1 MSIGKASVWLRL
13 KPPESPTMLIEISL
27 LLAMANPASAACT
40 RAGGTLTFVQ
50 SDKGEQGVCTLPSGV
65 VCDEWE
71 FFRGECPAMKK
82 PEDSKEAPKGK
93 KSSS

>member
-1 MSIGKASVWLRL
+1 MSIGKANAWLLL
-13 KPPESPTMLIEISL
+13 KSPESPIMLIELSL

-50 SDKGEQGVCTLPSGV
+50 SDKGEQGMCTLPSGE

-71 FFRGECPAMKK
+71 FFRGECPAKKK
-82 PEDSKEAPKGK
+82 PEDGNEAPKGK
-93 KSSS
+93 KST

>member
-1 MSIGKASVWLRL
+1 
-13 KPPESPTMLIEISL
+13 MLIELSL
-27 LLAMANPASAACT
+27 FLAMANPASAACT
-40 RAGGTLTFVQ
+40 RAGATLTFVQ
-50 SDKGEQGVCTLPSGV
+50 SDKGEQGMCTLPSGV

>member
-1 MSIGKASVWLRL
+1 MSIGKANAWLLL
-13 KPPESPTMLIEISL
+13 KSPESPTLLIELSL

-50 SDKGEQGVCTLPSGV
+50 SDKGEQGMCTLPSGE

-71 FFRGECPAMKK
+71 FFRGECPAKKK
-82 PEDSKEAPKGK
+82 PEDGNEAPKGK
-93 KSSS
+93 KST

>member
-1 MSIGKASVWLRL
+1 ML
-13 KPPESPTMLIEISL
+13 KSPESPTMLIELSL

-50 SDKGEQGVCTLPSGV
+50 SDKGEQAMCILPSGE

-71 FFRGECPAMKK
+71 FFRGECPAKKK
-82 PEDSKEAPKGK
+82 PEDGNEAPKGK
-93 KSSS
+93 KST

>member
-1 MSIGKASVWLRL
+1 MSIGKANAWLLL
-13 KPPESPTMLIEISL
+13 KSPESPTMLIELSL

-50 SDKGEQGVCTLPSGV
+50 SDKGEQGMCTLPSGE

-71 FFRGECPAMKK
+71 FFRGECPAKKK
-82 PEDSKEAPKGK
+82 PEDGNEALKGK
-93 KSSS
+93 KST

>member
-1 MSIGKASVWLRL
+1 
-13 KPPESPTMLIEISL
+13 MLIEISL
-27 LLAMANPASAACT
+27 LLAMANPASAACI

-50 SDKGEQGVCTLPSGV
+50 SDKGEQGMCTLPTGV

-82 PEDSKEAPKGK
+82 PEDSNQAPKGK

>member
-1 MSIGKASVWLRL
+1 MSIGKASAWPRL
-13 KPPESPTMLIEISL
+13 KSLESPTMLIELSL

-50 SDKGEQGVCTLPSGV
+50 GDKGEQGMCTLPSGE

-71 FFRGECPAMKK
+71 FFRGACPSKKK
-82 PEDSKEAPKGK
+82 PEDSNEAPKGK
-93 KSSS
+93 KST

>member
-1 MSIGKASVWLRL
+1 
-13 KPPESPTMLIEISL
+13 MLTELSL

-50 SDKGEQGVCTLPSGV
+50 SDKGEQGMCTLPSGV

-71 FFRGECPAMKK
+71 FFRGECPAKKK
-82 PEDSKEAPKGK
+82 PEDGGKEPPKAA
-93 KSSS
+93 KSAS

>member
-1 MSIGKASVWLRL
+1 
-13 KPPESPTMLIEISL
+13 MLIELSL

-50 SDKGEQGVCTLPSGV
+50 SDKGEQGMCTLPSGV

-82 PEDSKEAPKGK
+82 PEDSNEAPKGK

>member
-1 MSIGKASVWLRL
+1 
-13 KPPESPTMLIEISL
+13 MLIEISL

-50 SDKGEQGVCTLPSGV
+50 SDKGEQGMCTLPSGV

-82 PEDSKEAPKGK
+82 PEDSNQAPKSK

>member
-1 MSIGKASVWLRL
+1 MSIGKANAWLLL
-13 KPPESPTMLIEISL
+13 KSPESPTMLIELSL

-50 SDKGEQGVCTLPSGV
+50 SDKGEQGMCTLPSGE

-71 FFRGECPAMKK
+71 FFRGECPAKKK
-82 PEDSKEAPKGK
+82 PEDGDEAPKTP
-93 KSSS
+93 KST

>member
-1 MSIGKASVWLRL
+1 
-13 KPPESPTMLIEISL
+13 MLIELSL

-50 SDKGEQGVCTLPSGV
+50 GDKGEQGMCTLPSGE

-71 FFRGECPAMKK
+71 FFRGECPVKKK
-82 PEDSKEAPKGK
+82 PEDGDEAPKGK
-93 KSSS
+93 KST

>member
-1 MSIGKASVWLRL
+1 MSIGKANAWLLL
-13 KPPESPTMLIEISL
+13 KSPESPTMLIELSL

-50 SDKGEQGVCTLPSGV
+50 GDKGEQGMCTLPSGD

-71 FFRGECPAMKK
+71 FFRGECPAKKK
-82 PEDSKEAPKGK
+82 PEDGDEAPKGK
-93 KSSS
+93 KST

>member
-1 MSIGKASVWLRL
+1 
-13 KPPESPTMLIEISL
+13 MLIEISL

-50 SDKGEQGVCTLPSGV
+50 SDKGEQGMCTLPSGV
-65 VCDEWE
+65 VCDEWA

-82 PEDSKEAPKGK
+82 PEDSKEAPKVK

>member
-1 MSIGKASVWLRL
+1 M
-13 KPPESPTMLIEISL
+13 
-27 LLAMANPASAACT
+27 
-40 RAGGTLTFVQ
+40 
-50 SDKGEQGVCTLPSGV
+50 CTLPSGV

>member
-1 MSIGKASVWLRL
+1 MSIGKASAWPRL
-13 KPPESPTMLIEISL
+13 KSLESPTILIELSL

-50 SDKGEQGVCTLPSGV
+50 SDKGEQGMCTLPSGV

-71 FFRGECPAMKK
+71 FFRGECPAKKK
-82 PEDSKEAPKGK
+82 PEDGNEAPKGK
-93 KSSS
+93 KSI

>member
-1 MSIGKASVWLRL
+1 M
-13 KPPESPTMLIEISL
+13 
-27 LLAMANPASAACT
+27 
-40 RAGGTLTFVQ
+40 TFVQ
-50 SDKGEQGVCTLPSGV
+50 SDKGEQGMCTLPSGV

-82 PEDSKEAPKGK
+82 PEDSNQAPKGK

>member
-1 MSIGKASVWLRL
+1 
-13 KPPESPTMLIEISL
+13 MLIEISL

-50 SDKGEQGVCTLPSGV
+50 SDKGEQGMCTLPSVV

>member
-1 MSIGKASVWLRL
+1 
-13 KPPESPTMLIEISL
+13 MLIEISL
-27 LLAMANPASAACT
+27 LLAMANPASAACI

-50 SDKGEQGVCTLPSGV
+50 SDKGEQGMCTLPTGV

>member
-1 MSIGKASVWLRL
+1 MCIGKASVWPLL

-50 SDKGEQGVCTLPSGV
+50 SDKGEQGMCTLPSGV

-71 FFRGECPAMKK
+71 FFRGECTAMKK

>member
-1 MSIGKASVWLRL
+1 
-13 KPPESPTMLIEISL
+13 MLIEISL

-50 SDKGEQGVCTLPSGV
+50 SDKGEQGMCTLPSGV

-82 PEDSKEAPKGK
+82 PEDSKEAPKGN

>member
-1 MSIGKASVWLRL
+1 MSIGKASAWPRL
-13 KPPESPTMLIEISL
+13 KSLESPTMLIELSL

-50 SDKGEQGVCTLPSGV
+50 SDKGEQVMCTLPSGE

-71 FFRGECPAMKK
+71 FFRGECPSKKK
-82 PEDSKEAPKGK
+82 PEDGNEAPKTP
-93 KSSS
+93 KST

>member
-1 MSIGKASVWLRL
+1 
-13 KPPESPTMLIEISL
+13 MLIEISL

-50 SDKGEQGVCTLPSGV
+50 SDKGEQGMCTLPSGV

-82 PEDSKEAPKGK
+82 PEDSKEAPKDK